1 MTMDGSFSPS
11 ASLEGS
17 LLKIE
22 NHDNRSVPEKSK
34 IGFIRRFR
42 EALNPVGAADMY
54 TRAAG
59 IVSKGVK
66 VVAADLIEA
75 GTPPEYAASQAYEI
89 YRGASKLTH
98 VARAFDYAEEEI
110 HDEGGHEPVDE
121 KADEP
126 ETPSSEFMNDYVSIV
141 EDVSNEEA
149 LRMFGKILA
158 GEMERPGSFSK
169 LTMDILSKMG
179 RREAEAFERLCSVSV
194 GGKWQGGYQHIV
206 PVVYGLGPDVSRE
219 QLVDNDSLAALGRYG
234 LIYYRPDMILPVD
247 AGVPQTK
254 EMPCRLVI
262 EGVSYLV
269 ANDTG
274 HDVFWPNIKLTDEGN
289 QLATLCRTGN
299 APGFHD
305 QVIEGLDQRG
315 CVVCLE
321 ARG

>member
-34 IGFIRRFR
+34 VGFIRRFR

-66 VVAADLIEA
+66 AVAADLVEA

-89 YRGASKLTH
+89 YRGASKLTN
-98 VARAFDYAEEEI
+98 VARAFDYAEEEVR
-110 HDEGGHEPVDE
+110 DEGGHESVDE
-121 KADEP
+121 KANEP

-141 EDVSNEEA
+141 EDVSDDEA

-158 GEMERPGSFSK
+158 GEMEKPGSFSK

-194 GGKWQGGYQHIV
+194 GGKWQGGYEHV
-206 PVVYGLGPDVSRE
+206 TPVVYGFGPDGSWK
-219 QLVDNDSLAALGRYG
+219 QLVDSDSLAALGRHG
-234 LIYYRPDMILPVD
+234 LVYYRPDMILPMD
-247 AGVPQTK
+247 AEIPLTHGGV
-254 EMPCRLVI
+254 CRLVI
-262 EGVSYLV
+262 DGVRYLV
-269 ANDTG
+269 SNETG
-274 HDVFWPNIKLTDEGN
+274 NAVSWMNVKLTDEGN
-289 QLATLCRTGN
+289 QLATLCKTGN
-299 APGFHD
+299 APGFREM
-305 QVIEGLDQRG
+305 VIEGITGKG
-315 CVVCLE
+315 CQVMAFC
-321 ARG
+321 